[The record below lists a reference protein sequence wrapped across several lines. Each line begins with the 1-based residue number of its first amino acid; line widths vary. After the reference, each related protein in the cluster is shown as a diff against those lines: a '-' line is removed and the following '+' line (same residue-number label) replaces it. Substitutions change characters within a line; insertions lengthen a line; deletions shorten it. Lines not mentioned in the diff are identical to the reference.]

1 MLFHFIVVILW
12 SHTKHDNKLIAM
24 QATLSYACG
33 ISDIPLKGETIGQ
46 NLRQI
51 AAKFPER
58 TALISEYQQYRA
70 NYSEFLEQVEQV
82 AKALMA
88 HGIRRGDRVGIWSP
102 NRYEWV
108 LVQYATA
115 LMGAIMVNINPGY
128 KLSGLRYALEQSRI
142 DLLIASSHFRKT
154 DYIKMLDELRPDCLY
169 PKQTVII
176 DRDWATFLSSASQV
190 SDARLA
196 EREASLQFDDPV
208 NIQYTSGTTGYPK
221 GATLSHHN
229 ILNNGFFIGE
239 RLKYTEKDIVCLPV
253 PFYHC
258 FGMVLGNMAIVTH
271 GACIV
276 IPGEFFDPEQ
286 VLQTVENERCTS
298 LYGVPTMFIAELD
311 LPDFAKY
318 NLKSLRTGIMA
329 GAPCPIDTMRKVQSL
344 MNMTEICVC
353 YGMTETSPVS
363 TESCTDDPLELRV
376 TTVGTVHPHVEIK
389 IIDPE
394 SGAIVPR
401 GTAGELCTRGYSVM
415 LGYWDNPEDTKA
427 IIDETRWLHSGDI
440 AVMDEN
446 GYVSIVGRIKDLI
459 IRGGEN
465 ISPKEIED
473 FLIVH
478 EGVSDVQVIGVYSEK
493 YGEEVMAWIKPRPGY
508 NVSAESLHTYC
519 KGRIA
524 TFKIPR
530 YWKFVDAFPMT
541 VTGKIRKIEMREIS
555 EKELGLDLLRPI
567 RETLFTLFL
576 FYGSLYTWK
585 RNGPYQYLSDSQQ
598 PSEAAHRPRYTNTT
612 EQSSGQSLNYFYIST
627 YNRHSNCFRKQDL

>member
-128 KLSGLRYALEQSRI
+128 KLSGLRYGLEQSRI

-555 EKELGLDLLRPI
+555 EKELGLDLLRP
-567 RETLFTLFL
+567 
-576 FYGSLYTWK
+576 K
-585 RNGPYQYLSDSQQ
+585 R
-598 PSEAAHRPRYTNTT
+598 
-612 EQSSGQSLNYFYIST
+612 
-627 YNRHSNCFRKQDL
+627 

>member
-12 SHTKHDNKLIAM
+12 LHTKHDNKLIAM

-70 NYSEFLEQVEQV
+70 NYSEFLAQVEQV

-258 FGMVLGNMAIVTH
+258 FGMGLGNMAIVTH

-555 EKELGLDLLRPI
+555 EKELGLDLLRP
-567 RETLFTLFL
+567 
-576 FYGSLYTWK
+576 K
-585 RNGPYQYLSDSQQ
+585 R
-598 PSEAAHRPRYTNTT
+598 
-612 EQSSGQSLNYFYIST
+612 
-627 YNRHSNCFRKQDL
+627 

>member
-519 KGRIA
+519 IGRIA

-555 EKELGLDLLRPI
+555 EKELGLDLLRP
-567 RETLFTLFL
+567 
-576 FYGSLYTWK
+576 K
-585 RNGPYQYLSDSQQ
+585 R
-598 PSEAAHRPRYTNTT
+598 
-612 EQSSGQSLNYFYIST
+612 
-627 YNRHSNCFRKQDL
+627 